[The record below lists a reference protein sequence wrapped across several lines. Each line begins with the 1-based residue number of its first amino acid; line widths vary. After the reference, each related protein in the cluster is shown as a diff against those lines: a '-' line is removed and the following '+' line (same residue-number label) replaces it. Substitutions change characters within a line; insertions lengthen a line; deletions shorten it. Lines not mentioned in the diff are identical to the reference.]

1 MACSDRIDVTRPRR
15 LTIACFVLMSAVLS
29 AQGREIW
36 DDLYREAIR
45 HVRDKEW
52 RLAEQKLLESR
63 KTAPGSG
70 RGVIRRGLLG
80 RDDYFPEFY
89 LGVVYLNT
97 GRAALALPQFQTA
110 RARGLNPKESE
121 FRQIDQFEK
130 QASTLIETEKRN
142 TPAPPDPR
150 EQFKAFLGQA
160 QRSLNEGRFEEAENA
175 AKQARALNVDNAAAD
190 AVLLKLY
197 SSRSAAR
204 LQQALRGNPGLA
216 ELRKLLTEYEG
227 TGVSVDEIRRSIT
240 AAETAEAVAA
250 RARGERTGMIEFYT
264 GNYQKALGA
273 IAEAEKVAPLSVRGN
288 FYRAVI
294 LASLATRGKT
304 TNQGQLR
311 EARKFYT
318 LAAQQPDAF
327 KGDLR
332 YVSPRILELLR
343 GS

>member
-1 MACSDRIDVTRPRR
+1 MIRVRR
-15 LTIACFVLMSAVLS
+15 LTIACFVMIAAVLA
-29 AQGREIW
+29 AQGREVW

-45 HVRDKEW
+45 HVRAKEW
-52 RLAEQKLLESR
+52 RLAEQKLLESK
-63 KTAPGSG
+63 KTGPPSG

-89 LGVVYLNT
+89 LGVVLLNT
-97 GRAALALPQFQTA
+97 GRAAQALPQFQTA
-110 RARGLNPKESE
+110 RQRGINPKESE
-121 FRQIDQFEK
+121 YRQIDEFEQ
-130 QASTLIETEKRN
+130 QAMAIIEAEKRN

-160 QRSLNEGRFEEAENA
+160 QRALNEGRLDEAENSA
-175 AKQARALNVDNAAAD
+175 RQARALNVDNAAAD
-190 AVLLKLY
+190 AFLLKLN
-197 SSRSAAR
+197 SSRGASR
-204 LQQALRGNPGLA
+204 LQQQLRANPGLP
-216 ELRKLLTEYEG
+216 ELRKLLAEYEG
-227 TGVSVDEIRRSIT
+227 TGVSVDEIRKRIA
-240 AAETAEAVAA
+240 AAEAAEATAA
-250 RARGERTGMIEFYT
+250 RARNERTGMIEYYS

-273 IAEAEKVAPLSVRGN
+273 ILEAEKTAPLSARGN

-311 EARKFYT
+311 EARKFYVQ
-318 LAAQQPDAF
+318 AAQQPDAF
-327 KGDLR
+327 KADLR

>member
-1 MACSDRIDVTRPRR
+1 VTRARR

-36 DDLYREAIR
+36 DDLYREAVR
-45 HVRDKEW
+45 HVREKEW
-52 RLAEQKLLESR
+52 RLAEQKLLESK
-63 KTAPGSG
+63 KTGPASG

-89 LGVVYLNT
+89 LGVVFLNT
-97 GRAALALPQFQTA
+97 GRAAQALPQFQTA

-130 QASTLIETEKRN
+130 QAADIIEADKRN
-142 TPAPPDPR
+142 NPPPPDPR
-150 EQFKAFLGQA
+150 EQFKALIGQA
-160 QRSLNEGRFEEAENA
+160 QRAQNEGRLDDAENA
-175 AKQARALNVDNAAAD
+175 AKQARALNVDNVAAD
-190 AVLLKLY
+190 AFILKLN
-197 SSRSAAR
+197 SSRSAGR

-216 ELRKLLTEYEG
+216 ELRRLLTEYEG
-227 TGVSVDEIRRSIT
+227 TGVSVDEIRRRIS
-240 AAETAEAVAA
+240 AAEAGEAVAA
-250 RARGERTGMIEFYT
+250 RARGERTGMIEFYL
-264 GNYQKALGA
+264 GNYQKALAA
-273 IAEAEKVAPLSVRGN
+273 IAEAEKIAPLSARGN
-288 FYRAVI
+288 FYRAVT

-311 EARKFYT
+311 EARRFYT
-318 LAAQQPDAF
+318 LAAQQADAF
-327 KGDLR
+327 KNDLR

>member
-1 MACSDRIDVTRPRR
+1 MTRTRH
-15 LTIACFVLMSAVLS
+15 LAIACFVLLSAVLS
-29 AQGREIW
+29 AQGREVW

-52 RLAEQKLLESR
+52 RLAEQKLNESK
-63 KTAPGSG
+63 KTGPPSG

-97 GRAALALPQFQTA
+97 GQPAQAVTQFQIA
-110 RARGLNPKESE
+110 RARGINPKESE
-121 FRQIDQFEK
+121 FRQIAQFEK
-130 QASTLIETEKRN
+130 QAADMVEADKRN
-142 TPAPPDPR
+142 NPPPPDPR
-150 EQFKAFLGQA
+150 EQFKTLFGQA
-160 QRSLNEGRFEEAENA
+160 QRALSEGRIEDAESA
-175 AKQARALNVDNAAAD
+175 AKQARALNVDNVAVD
-190 AVLLKLY
+190 AFVMKLN
-197 SSRSAAR
+197 SSRSATR
-204 LQQALRGNPGLA
+204 LQQALRANPGLA
-216 ELRKLLTEYEG
+216 ELRKLLAEYEG
-227 TGVSVDEIRRSIT
+227 TGVSVDEIRRRIT
-240 AAETAEAVAA
+240 AAEAAEVTAA

-264 GNYQKALGA
+264 GNYQKALAA
-273 IAEAEKVAPLSVRGN
+273 IAEAEKVAPLSARGN

-311 EARKFYT
+311 EARRFYT

-327 KGDLR
+327 KNDLR

>member
-1 MACSDRIDVTRPRR
+1 MTRTRHFA
-15 LTIACFVLMSAVLS
+15 IACLLLASASLA
-29 AQGREIW
+29 AQNTGKAVW

-45 HVRDKEW
+45 HVRSQEW

-63 KTAPGSG
+63 KTGPPSG

-97 GRAALALPQFQTA
+97 GRAAQAIPQFQTA
-110 RARGLNPKESE
+110 RQRGLNPKEGE
-121 FRQIDQFEK
+121 FRQIDEFE
-130 QASTLIETEKRN
+130 ARANALVEAEKRN
-142 TPAPPDPR
+142 TPAAPDPR
-150 EQFKAFLGQA
+150 EQFKTAFGNA
-160 QRSLNEGRFEEAENA
+160 QKLFAEGRLEEAEA
-175 AKQARALNVDNAAAD
+175 SARQARGLNVDNAAVD
-190 AVLLKLY
+190 AFLAKLGA
-197 SSRSAAR
+197 SRVSQR

-216 ELRKLLTEYEG
+216 ELRKLLAEYEG
-227 TGVSVDEIRRSIT
+227 TGVPLDELKRRIA
-240 AAETAEAVAA
+240 AAEAAEATAV

-273 IAEAEKVAPLSVRGN
+273 IAEAEKSAPLSARGN

-304 TNQGQLR
+304 MNQGQLR
-311 EARKFYT
+311 EARRFYS

-327 KGDLR
+327 KNDLR